1 MITQYMFFKSNFS
14 VITGIRNFIL
24 TFLKVLNIYCY
35 DIEENR
41 KNNNCINNDRLYRE
55 EINLKAEQVLQE
67 YGDYILRV
75 AYSYLHNMSDSE
87 DIVQDTI
94 IQYIKKNISFESS
107 SHEKAWLTR
116 VAINISKNRIIYN
129 KKREVL
135 EIDENLLTEEEED
148 LRFVWDAV
156 KNLPKKYREVIHLFY
171 YEGYTTSQIAKILS
185 KNEATIRS
193 LLHRGRKKL
202 KEILKE
208 VYDFDE

>member
-1 MITQYMFFKSNFS
+1 MITQDIFLKSNFT
-14 VITGIRNFIL
+14 VITWIRNFIL
-24 TFLKVLNIYCY
+24 TFLKGLNNYY
-35 DIEENR
+35 YNIEENG
-41 KNNNCINNDRLYRE
+41 KNNNYVNNTLYME
-55 EINLKAEQVLQE
+55 EINIKAEQVLQE

-75 AYSYLHNMSDSE
+75 AYSYLHNMSDAE
-87 DIVQDTI
+87 DVVQDTI

-107 SHEKAWLTR
+107 EHEKAWLIR

-135 EIDENLLTEEEED
+135 EIDENLLAEEEED

-156 KNLPKKYREVIHLFY
+156 KNLPQKYRQVIHLFY
-171 YEGYTTSQIAKILS
+171 YEGYTTAQIAKILS
-185 KNEATIRS
+185 KNEVTIRS

>member
-1 MITQYMFFKSNFS
+1 MITQYVFLKNNFTL
-14 VITGIRNFIL
+14 IDWIRNLIFI
-24 TFLKVLNIYCY
+24 FLKVI
-35 DIEENR
+35 
-41 KNNNCINNDRLYRE
+41 NNNYYNIDENEKNDSCVNSRVDRE
-55 EINLKAEQVLQE
+55 QINLKAEQVLQR
-67 YGDYILRV
+67 YGDCILRV
-75 AYSYLHNMSDSE
+75 AYSYLHNMSDAE

-94 IQYIKKNISFESS
+94 IQYIKTNMNFESS
-107 SHEKAWLTR
+107 VHEKAWLIR

-129 KKREVL
+129 KKREVS
-135 EIDENLLTEEEED
+135 EIDENLFIEEEED

-156 KNLPKKYREVIHLFY
+156 KSLPPKYREVIHLFY
-171 YEGYTTSQIAKILS
+171 YEGYTTVQISKILS